1 MNNNNTL
8 TPADLSVYTS
18 TSGNTEALGYSLI
31 PSLTKSLSMSGGG
44 TSTGST
50 GTGTGSTGT
59 GASGTSAS
67 GTNKSAESILAA
79 FKNLAVPAGLFI
91 KPTKSGAEAESTL
104 GDEMEEEEEEVNVIS
119 NDLYEQLVRLSEI
132 NKVVLK
138 LTKRKPKF
146 APVKKSNSK
155 TKKQKKMTKRMKL

>member
-44 TSTGST
+44 T
-50 GTGTGSTGT
+50 GTGST
-59 GASGTSAS
+59 GTSAS

-91 KPTKSGAEAESTL
+91 KPTKTGAEAESTL
-104 GDEMEEEEEEVNVIS
+104 GDEMEEEEEVNVIS

>member
-1 MNNNNTL
+1 MNTL

-44 TSTGST
+44 TGTGST
-50 GTGTGSTGT
+50 GTGTGST
-59 GASGTSAS
+59 S
-67 GTNKSAESILAA
+67 TNKSAESILAA

-104 GDEMEEEEEEVNVIS
+104 GDEIEEEEEVNVIS

-138 LTKRKPKF
+138 LTKRKQKSKQI
-146 APVKKSNSK
+146 KKNNTK
-155 TKKQKKMTKRMKL
+155 TKKQKKMTKRMNH

>member
-1 MNNNNTL
+1 MNTL

-44 TSTGST
+44 TSASSRGSTGST
-50 GTGTGSTGT
+50 GTS
-59 GASGTSAS
+59 
-67 GTNKSAESILAA
+67 TNKSAESILAA

-104 GDEMEEEEEEVNVIS
+104 GDEMEEEEEVNVIS

>member
-44 TSTGST
+44 TSASST
-50 GTGTGSTGT
+50 GTGTS
-59 GASGTSAS
+59 
-67 GTNKSAESILAA
+67 TNKSAESILAA

-104 GDEMEEEEEEVNVIS
+104 GDEMEEEEEVNVIS

>member
-44 TSTGST
+44 TSASSRGST
-50 GTGTGSTGT
+50 DTN
-59 GASGTSAS
+59 
-67 GTNKSAESILAA
+67 TNKSAESILAA

-104 GDEMEEEEEEVNVIS
+104 GDEMEEEEEVNVIS

-146 APVKKSNSK
+146 APAKKSNSK
-155 TKKQKKMTKRMKL
+155 TKKQKKMTKRIKL

>member
-1 MNNNNTL
+1 MNTL

-44 TSTGST
+44 TSASST
-50 GTGTGSTGT
+50 GTGTS
-59 GASGTSAS
+59 
-67 GTNKSAESILAA
+67 TNKSAESILAA

-104 GDEMEEEEEEVNVIS
+104 GDEMEEEEEVNVIS

>member
-44 TSTGST
+44 TSASST
-50 GTGTGSTGT
+50 S
-59 GASGTSAS
+59 
-67 GTNKSAESILAA
+67 TNKSAESILAA

-104 GDEMEEEEEEVNVIS
+104 GDEMEEEEEVNVIS

>member
-18 TSGNTEALGYSLI
+18 TSGNMEALGYRLL

-44 TSTGST
+44 TSASS
-50 GTGTGSTGT
+50 TGTGST
-59 GASGTSAS
+59 GTSAS

-91 KPTKSGAEAESTL
+91 KPTKSAAEAESTL

-138 LTKRKPKF
+138 LTKRNPKF

>member
-44 TSTGST
+44 TSAS
-50 GTGTGSTGT
+50 GT
-59 GASGTSAS
+59 GTSAS

-104 GDEMEEEEEEVNVIS
+104 GDEMEEEVNVIS

>member
-1 MNNNNTL
+1 MNTL

-18 TSGNTEALGYSLI
+18 TGGNTEALGYSLI
-31 PSLTKSLSMSGGG
+31 PILTKSLSMSGGG
-44 TSTGST
+44 T
-50 GTGTGSTGT
+50 GTG
-59 GASGTSAS
+59 AS

-104 GDEMEEEEEEVNVIS
+104 GDEMEEEEEEEVNVIS

>member
-1 MNNNNTL
+1 MNTL

-44 TSTGST
+44 TS
-50 GTGTGSTGT
+50 
-59 GASGTSAS
+59 ASGTN
-67 GTNKSAESILAA
+67 TNKSAESILAA

-104 GDEMEEEEEEVNVIS
+104 GDEMEEEEEVNVIS

-146 APVKKSNSK
+146 APAKKSNSK
-155 TKKQKKMTKRMKL
+155 TKKQKKMTKRIKL

>member
-44 TSTGST
+44 TSASST
-50 GTGTGSTGT
+50 GTGTS
-59 GASGTSAS
+59 
-67 GTNKSAESILAA
+67 TNKSAESILAA

>member
-44 TSTGST
+44 T
-50 GTGTGSTGT
+50 GTGST
-59 GASGTSAS
+59 GTSAS

-104 GDEMEEEEEEVNVIS
+104 GDEMEEEEEVNVIS

>member
-44 TSTGST
+44 TSAS
-50 GTGTGSTGT
+50 GT
-59 GASGTSAS
+59 GTSAS

-104 GDEMEEEEEEVNVIS
+104 GDEIEEEEEEEVNVIS

>member
-1 MNNNNTL
+1 MNTL

-44 TSTGST
+44 TS
-50 GTGTGSTGT
+50 
-59 GASGTSAS
+59 ASGTS
-67 GTNKSAESILAA
+67 TNKSAESILAA

-91 KPTKSGAEAESTL
+91 KPTKTGAEAESTL

-155 TKKQKKMTKRMKL
+155 TKKQKKY

>member
-44 TSTGST
+44 TSASSRGST
-50 GTGTGSTGT
+50 GT
-59 GASGTSAS
+59 
-67 GTNKSAESILAA
+67 
-79 FKNLAVPAGLFI
+79 VPAGLFI
-91 KPTKSGAEAESTL
+91 KPTKTGAEAESTL
-104 GDEMEEEEEEVNVIS
+104 GDEMEEEEEVNVIS

>member
-1 MNNNNTL
+1 MNTL

-44 TSTGST
+44 TSASST
-50 GTGTGSTGT
+50 S
-59 GASGTSAS
+59 
-67 GTNKSAESILAA
+67 TNKSAESILAA

-91 KPTKSGAEAESTL
+91 KPTKTGAEAESTL

>member
-1 MNNNNTL
+1 MNTL

-44 TSTGST
+44 TGTGST
-50 GTGTGSTGT
+50 GTGTGST
-59 GASGTSAS
+59 S
-67 GTNKSAESILAA
+67 TNKSAESILAA

-104 GDEMEEEEEEVNVIS
+104 GDEIEEEEEVNVIS

>member
-44 TSTGST
+44 TSASST
-50 GTGTGSTGT
+50 GTGTS
-59 GASGTSAS
+59 
-67 GTNKSAESILAA
+67 TNKSAESILAA

-91 KPTKSGAEAESTL
+91 KPTKTGAEAESTL
-104 GDEMEEEEEEVNVIS
+104 GDEMEEEEEVNVIS